1 MCLCVISSTGSY
13 SLETGQN
20 KDLAALIRTGPH
32 ESPSP
37 AAKGSSATSRLSQ
50 CLPAAALN

>member
-37 AAKGSSATSRLSQ
+37 AAKGSSATSSLSQ